1 MAEWLFLRR
10 SDTEETLASSLAV
23 GAVISVGR
31 QTMCVCVCV
40 CTWAR
45 ITLRQ
50 WFSVIPV
57 VQPCVRKGTVTIT
70 VEPMD
75 VSRAPVGEIF
85 MELQHVQLINAS
97 I

>member
-1 MAEWLFLRR
+1 MAEWFFLRR
-10 SDTEETLASSLAV
+10 SDTEETLPSSLAF
-23 GAVISVGR
+23 GAVISVGK
-31 QTMCVCVCV
+31 TDNVCVCV

-57 VQPCVRKGTVTIT
+57 VQPRVRKGTVTIT